1 MTTIKES
8 YLSLLLIFG
17 LCTLAFAQELP
28 AVEVNTNASINDYV
42 NDVTNVVCPFKND
55 IDYEPDRVRCGFITV
70 RENREVPDSRLLRII
85 FTHIVAEAS
94 LDSDEDDDSSKDG
107 EEVLESRD
115 DPIIYLTGGPGA
127 GIESYVGR
135 FLKHDL
141 TKTRDLY
148 ILNQRGIGDSEELC
162 PYYDST
168 SRELVLADNQK
179 AQEIENAQRMKACFE
194 AATNRGVDL
203 SAYNTVENARDVRA
217 LRQALGFDSWNVWG
231 ISYGSH
237 LGQMLVNVD
246 PEGIRALVLDAIVPN
261 DLGDSERLHR
271 WIARNHANVFAECA
285 RQDASI
291 CEGLEEAFYAAI
303 NALIAN
309 PNNMVDA
316 FDEELFP
323 SGKANFPVFLA
334 QFATF
339 SMLYEQDAHP
349 AIPSVMRGLVDVINN
364 RDDEV
369 FQASANGAA
378 AFSGGFSAG
387 MNAAIQ
393 CNDGYMAAQAS
404 VAAEDLQED
413 FGFNEGAFSVEGSQ
427 LMADACVEAGL
438 APRDRKDYQLI
449 QSDIPTLV
457 VNGDWDP
464 ITPPALA
471 ERIAP
476 GFSNSRLIIVPYAGH
491 GPTRSMPECASQVL
505 TDFFD
510 DPSQKLDE
518 LDAACLEEGTEPPE
532 FLDYMQTD
540 IHLKLA
546 ARAMDEPKNLAVP
559 ALLAST
565 PIIISLLGL
574 IMISWGAI
582 TRRLSSSNV
591 EVPGLGP
598 ATPRLIAFI
607 TALLLLVGVGLIGA
621 GVQAAIEISE
631 VSLIAGFAP
640 PAGAGALLVLLAGL
654 IGIVTLALTFKTHKD
669 KPLRKRSLTGFFL
682 LGLSAIV
689 LSVIFLMWGIT
700 PW

>member
-1 MTTIKES
+1 MTTSKRL
-8 YLSLLLIFG
+8 YLSVLLVFG
-17 LCTLAFAQELP
+17 LCIQAFAQESPLT
-28 AVEVNTNASINDYV
+28 EVSTNAFVNDYV
-42 NDVTNVVCPFKND
+42 SDVTHVVCPFKND
-55 IDYEPDRVRCGFITV
+55 IDYEPGRVRCGFITV
-70 RENREVPDSRLLRII
+70 PENREVPDSRLLRII
-85 FTHIVAEAS
+85 FTQIVAEAS
-94 LDSDEDDDSSKDG
+94 LENDDDDSSNDD
-107 EEVLESRD
+107 EEILEARQ

-127 GIESYVGR
+127 GIEFYVGR
-135 FLKHDL
+135 FLEHDL
-141 TKTRDLY
+141 TKTRDLF

-179 AQEIENAQRMKACFE
+179 AQEIENAQRMKACFA

-261 DLGDSERLHR
+261 DLGDLMRIHR
-271 WIARNHANVFAECA
+271 WVARNHANVFTECA
-285 RQDASI
+285 RQDASM
-291 CEGLEEAFYAAI
+291 CEGLEEAFYAAG
-303 NALIAN
+303 NALIDN
-309 PNNMVDA
+309 PVMVDA

-323 SGKANFPVFLA
+323 SGKANVPALIA
-334 QFATF
+334 AFAPF

-349 AIPSVMRGLVDVINN
+349 AIPSVMRGLVNIINN
-364 RDDEV
+364 RDEEV
-369 FQASANGAA
+369 FQALANGA
-378 AFSGGFSAG
+378 GGFSRSSG
-387 MNAAIQ
+387 MGMGSAIR
-393 CNDGYMAAQAS
+393 CNDGYMAAEAS

-413 FGFNEGAFSVEGSQ
+413 FGFKQGAFSVEGSQ
-427 LMADACVEAGL
+427 LMANACVEAGL

-510 DPSQKLDE
+510 DPSQNLKE
-518 LDAACLEEGTEPPE
+518 LDAACLEEGAEPPA

-546 ARAMDEPKNLAVP
+546 ARAMDEPKNVVVP
-559 ALLAST
+559 GVLAST
-565 PIIISLLGL
+565 PIIISLFGL

-582 TRRLSSSNV
+582 TRRFSSSTI

-598 ATPRLIAFI
+598 RIPRLLAVI
-607 TALLLLVGVGLIGA
+607 TALFLLVGVGLIGA
-621 GVQAAIEISE
+621 GIQAAIEISE
-631 VSLIAGFAP
+631 VSIIAGFAP
-640 PAGAGALLVLLAGL
+640 PAGVGALLVLLAGL
-654 IGIVTLALTFKTHKD
+654 MGIATLVLTLKAHKD
-669 KPLRKRSLTGFFL
+669 NPLRKRSLIGFVVL
-682 LGLSAIV
+682 ALSAMV